1 MGVKLMHR
9 MAPGAGGWISLPAEL
24 LKEVTD
30 HLPATD
36 ADQIHIRQVCSHW
49 RASTAPLAACRP
61 CVVAAYD
68 RHLDFYSAVNP
79 VGEHSLW
86 LPRGGGPRIDA
97 LAPAPANL
105 PYCCGTPRGW
115 LALADD
121 LQSPTRLILWE
132 PLSKAQI
139 PLPTLTTVAQV
150 FLSGDPL
157 ASPAGWMA
165 VASQSAAFHQGR
177 FYISTMN
184 MSLDIFDLHQ
194 QHPKRLR
201 RICLYAPLQARYPQF
216 PGNPVPHVVAC
227 NNQMLLVMVYH
238 GLGRALVLVEVHRHR
253 LDWDTDRLD
262 LRGEKMTDLG
272 DYSLFLGRG
281 DSLALSAKDFPA
293 IRRNC
298 VYFVEHDTRKH
309 EQWLVVF
316 DLGSNALK
324 RIPHPHE
331 HTQGGS
337 KTSGWLAYS
346 WFCPRRP
353 VVEEQA
359 L

>member
-1 MGVKLMHR
+1 ML
-9 MAPGAGGWISLPAEL
+9 
-24 LKEVTD
+24 
-30 HLPATD
+30 
-36 ADQIHIRQVCSHW
+36 
-49 RASTAPLAACRP
+49 PLARLHRP
-61 CVVAAYD
+61 AHRLPPLGRRRPRPPPRLLQRRQPRRRALPVAAPRRRPTD
-68 RHLDFYSAVNP
+68 RRP
-79 VGEHSLW
+79 GPGPGRPSL
-86 LPRGGGPRIDA
+86 LLRH
-97 LAPAPANL
+97 AP
-105 PYCCGTPRGW
+105 W
-115 LALADD
+115 LARSRRRPAIPNQAHPLGAA
-121 LQSPTRLILWE
+121 LQSSDP
-132 PLSKAQI
+132 S
-139 PLPTLTTVAQV
+139 AQV

-165 VASQSAAFHQGR
+165 IASQRVPGARIGQRLFFRRPGDNAWAMQREYPNGRIEGAAFHQGR
-177 FYISTMN
+177 FYTSTMN
-184 MSLDIFDLHQ
+184 MSLDIFDLQ
-194 QHPKRLR
+194 QHHPKRLR
-201 RICLYAPLQARYPQF
+201 RICLKAPLQARYPQF

-227 NNQMLLVMVYH
+227 NDQMLLVMVYS
-238 GLGRALVLVEVHRHR
+238 GLGRALILVEVHCP
-253 LDWDTDRLD
+253 DWDAERLD

-316 DLGSNALK
+316 DLGSNALE

-331 HTQGGS
+331 HTEGGS